1 MIIYDLLTITPAN
14 CALSIYDRDGE
25 YVTIVGVKEV
35 LENPVHNNLYLLKID
50 RIIPTNCKHLLQV
63 KLK

>member
-1 MIIYDLLTITPAN
+1 MRIYDLLTITPAN
-14 CALSIYDRDGE
+14 CALSIYGRDGE
-25 YVTIVGVKEV
+25 YVATVGVKEV

-50 RIIPTNCKHLLQV
+50 RIIPTNCKYLLQV

>member
-1 MIIYDLLTITPAN
+1 MTIYDLLTTTPAN

-25 YVTIVGVKEV
+25 YVTTVGVKEL
-35 LENPVHNNLYLLKID
+35 LENPAHDNLYLLKIY
-50 RIIPTNCKHLLQV
+50 RIIPTNCKYLLQV